1 MKIEAKVKRVCDT
14 VVVSDKFK
22 KREVVVETIEQY
34 PQVLLLQT
42 SQAKCDLLDSA
53 VIGRVGSFHLNL
65 RGREWSD
72 KEGVVKIFNTI
83 EIWKIEW
90 STTASSS
97 AAEKPDLPF

>member
-53 VIGRVGSFHLNL
+53 VIGRVGSFYLNL
-65 RGREWSD
+65 RGREWLD
-72 KEGVVKIFNTI
+72 KEGVVKVFNTI

-90 STTASSS
+90 STTVISA

>member
-1 MKIEAKVKRVCDT
+1 MKIEAKVKSVCDT
-14 VVVSDKFK
+14 VVVSEKFK
-22 KREVVVETIEQY
+22 KRDVVVETIEQY

-53 VIGRVGSFHLNL
+53 VIGCVGSFHLNL
-65 RGREWSD
+65 RGREWA
-72 KEGVVKIFNTI
+72 KEGVVKVFNTI

-90 STTASSS
+90 STTVISA